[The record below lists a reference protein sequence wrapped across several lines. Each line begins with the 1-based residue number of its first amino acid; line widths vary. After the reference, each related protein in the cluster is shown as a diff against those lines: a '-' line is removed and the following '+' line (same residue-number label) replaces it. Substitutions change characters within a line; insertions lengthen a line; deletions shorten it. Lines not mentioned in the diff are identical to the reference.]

1 MSLFKECPECGAALD
16 PGERCDC
23 QKEKDCPHAN
33 EISPKP
39 TADITPLSNSIA
51 HKREKVNINALKKLR
66 EDKQI
71 PAKDIVILVQTM
83 YPKYDKTL
91 QSKCE
96 RGEEYGID
104 IKSDAMDALLAKYAP
119 EQLENVRRKRRG
131 GHRLTCKIAC
141 RLEDDEY
148 NRLIVAIKDDGF
160 NQMQAWLTYM
170 VRNYLKA
177 KKGITQ

>member
-83 YPKYDKTL
+83 SRSMTRHCNQNANAVKSTASTSNPMRWTRFL
-91 QSKCE
+91 Q
-96 RGEEYGID
+96 
-104 IKSDAMDALLAKYAP
+104 
-119 EQLENVRRKRRG
+119 NTRRSNWRMSG
-131 GHRLTCKIAC
+131 ANGAAVT
-141 RLEDDEY
+141 D
-148 NRLIVAIKDDGF
+148 
-160 NQMQAWLTYM
+160 
-170 VRNYLKA
+170 
-177 KKGITQ
+177 